1 MALTYPKAAEAA
13 NGRARSSTVFTDAW
27 LILYRHAV
35 ERAGGARR
43 RLD

>member
-13 NGRARSSTVFTDAW
+13 NGRARYSTLFTVAW
-27 LILYRHAV
+27 LILYRQAV
-35 ERAGGARR
+35 ERAEGARR